1 MLALVCAVLL
11 EDPVLPTK
19 LDLTADQKWSDD
31 VRLTYSQPDDDFEM
45 TYVDR
50 WNWTVG
56 LVDAEGNVFFR
67 RQRQNLETLMNGQK
81 LPGGDSGWISL
92 TLTKRGAL
100 KQFEETAVDPEV
112 EHRLARVLAISLPEN
127 DQVANWTR
135 KYPAATEGKIP
146 AMEVSFTRDKG
157 RDLTYT
163 VTEVGGKHPMTGKGK
178 ATLDANGT
186 PLRLELKLKNALI
199 PGGDGEPAE
208 LTVLLTRVPE
218 KGAKG

>member
-19 LDLTADQKWSDD
+19 LDLKADQKWSDD
-31 VRLTYSQPDDDFEM
+31 VRLTYRQPDDDFEM

-56 LVDAEGNVFFR
+56 SVDAEGNVFLR

-81 LPGGDSGWISL
+81 LPGGDSGWVSL
-92 TLTKRGAL
+92 TLTNRGVL

-112 EHRLARVLAISLPEN
+112 ELRLARVLAIALPEN
-127 DQVANWTR
+127 DQVRTWTT

-146 AMEVSFTRDKG
+146 TTELTFTRGKG

-163 VTEVGGKHPMTGKGK
+163 LTEVGGKHPMTGKGK

-208 LTVLLTRVPE
+208 LSVLLTRVPV

>member
-19 LDLTADQKWSDD
+19 LELKAEQKWSDD
-31 VRLTYSQPDDDFEM
+31 VRLTYRQPDDDFEM

-50 WNWTVG
+50 WNWVVG
-56 LVDAEGNVFFR
+56 SVDAEGNVFFR
-67 RQRQNLETLMNGQK
+67 RQRQNLETLMNGLK
-81 LPGGDSGWISL
+81 LPGGDSGSISL
-92 TLTKRGAL
+92 TLSKHGHL
-100 KQFEETAVDPEV
+100 VQFEETAVDPQV
-112 EHRLARVLAISLPEN
+112 EHRLARALAIILPGN
-127 DQVANWTR
+127 DTASSWHV

-146 AMEVSFTRDKG
+146 GMEVSFKGGKG
-157 RDLTYT
+157 RELTYT
-163 VTEVGGKHPMTGKGK
+163 VTEFGGKYPMKGKGK

-186 PLRLELKLKNALI
+186 PLRLELKLSNTLI

-208 LTVLLTRVPE
+208 LTVLLTRVPV